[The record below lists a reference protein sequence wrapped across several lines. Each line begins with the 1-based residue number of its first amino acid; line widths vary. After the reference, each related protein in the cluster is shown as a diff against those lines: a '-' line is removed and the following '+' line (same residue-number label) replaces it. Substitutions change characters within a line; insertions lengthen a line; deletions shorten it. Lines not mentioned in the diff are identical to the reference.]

1 MTKNFS
7 LVRQINTKELI
18 INEKEIRMAK
28 DGEDE
33 KGFYMATKQKFGNT
47 EKDLKRDN
55 NPRRNKDVKGR
66 RLTRIAGDHL

>member
-18 INEKEIRMAK
+18 INEKEIRMAT

-33 KGFYMATKQKFGNT
+33 KGFYMAIK
-47 EKDLKRDN
+47 
-55 NPRRNKDVKGR
+55 
-66 RLTRIAGDHL
+66 

>member
-33 KGFYMATKQKFGNT
+33 KGFYMAIK
-47 EKDLKRDN
+47 
-55 NPRRNKDVKGR
+55 
-66 RLTRIAGDHL
+66 